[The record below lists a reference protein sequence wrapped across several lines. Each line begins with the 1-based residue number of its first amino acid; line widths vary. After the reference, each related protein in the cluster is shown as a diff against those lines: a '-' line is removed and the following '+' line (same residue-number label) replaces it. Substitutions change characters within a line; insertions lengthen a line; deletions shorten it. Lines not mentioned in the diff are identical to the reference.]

1 MFSGGDDGTV
11 RVWDLVKKAC
21 NAVLDKHFSAVTSI
35 ALSTDGW
42 SLLSAGRD
50 KVLWL
55 TIYFINTSGWLQQCN
70 LE

>member
-1 MFSGGDDGTV
+1 LFSGGDDGTV

-55 TIYFINTSGWLQQCN
+55 TIYLLTHLGGCSNAI
-70 LE
+70 

>member
-11 RVWDLVKKAC
+11 RVWDLVKKVC

-55 TIYFINTSGWLQQCN
+55 TIFLLKLLGGCSSAI
-70 LE
+70 

>member
-50 KVLWL
+50 KVLLL
-55 TIYFINTSGWLQQCN
+55 TIYLLTLLGGCSNAI
-70 LE
+70 

>member
-1 MFSGGDDGTV
+1 LFSGGDDGTV
-11 RVWDLVKKAC
+11 RVWDLVKKVC

-55 TIYFINTSGWLQQCN
+55 TIYLLTLPGVCSNAI
-70 LE
+70 

>member
-1 MFSGGDDGTV
+1 LFSGGDDGTV
-11 RVWDLVKKAC
+11 RVWDLVKKVC

-55 TIYFINTSGWLQQCN
+55 TIFLLTLLGGCSSAI
-70 LE
+70 